1 MISEAARPNSL
12 PLAAW
17 LSKDRLVAVV
27 AFLFWAA
34 AFDLAF
40 TQWPLYSENQHTKFL
55 HGLAWAGYGEL
66 SGDWL
71 ANTID
76 PLPAFSGL
84 VFLVQRFLHPFAF
97 YAIHLLLVGVY
108 LYSVQGIADRLFGV
122 NRTWAGRLLFPALII
137 ALHSSLLP
145 PFSTPVLG
153 VSLGWLLQAGV
164 ANQYLLNPAL
174 QPSTFG
180 VLLAL
185 SIYLYLV
192 DRPIWAAA
200 AAAVAAVFHSTYLP
214 AAALL
219 TIVYMA
225 AAWRQGRDIRRPLLI
240 GGAALLIVLPVLAYN
255 LLALGP
261 TSAGLWAQAQEII
274 VHFRIPHHSLP
285 EVWVDRTVWAKLAL
299 VAAAL
304 ALAVRSRLFPVLLTL
319 TLAAVG
325 LTLVQMR
332 WPNDTLAFVAP
343 WRLSALLVP
352 LATSV
357 ILGAA
362 VAWLTAP
369 RRIGAGIAGKIVA
382 VASILLLAAAAGYGV
397 EAMRD
402 SFAARTADDRAP
414 MHRFVREN
422 VQPGDVY
429 LVPTSMGDF
438 RLETG
443 APVLVTFKSHPYKDV
458 EVIEWRRRV
467 DAANSFYAAPACER
481 LPALAAEFGLTHA
494 VLEGEGRLDGCPAA
508 EQLYDDGWRRVVRIQ
523 R

>member
-1 MISEAARPNSL
+1 MISEAARPHSL
-12 PLAAW
+12 PSAAW
-17 LSKDRLVAVV
+17 LSKDRLLAVAT
-27 AFLFWAA
+27 FLLWAV

-66 SGDWL
+66 SADWL
-71 ANTID
+71 AMTVD

-84 VFLVQRFLHPFAF
+84 VYFVQRFLHPYAF
-97 YAIHLLLVGVY
+97 YAVHVLLVGVY
-108 LYSVQGIADRLFGV
+108 LYSVQGIASRLYGV

-137 ALHSSLLP
+137 ALHSSLMP

-185 SIYLYLV
+185 SVYLYMV
-192 DRPIWAAA
+192 ERPVWAAVVA
-200 AAAVAAVFHSTYLP
+200 ATAAVFHSTYLP

-219 TIVYMA
+219 TLVYMA
-225 AAWRQGRDIRRPLLI
+225 VEWRRAGSVRGPLLI
-240 GGAALLIVLPVLAYN
+240 GGAALLVVLPVLAYN
-255 LLALGP
+255 ALALGP
-261 TSAGLWAQAQEII
+261 TSAALWAQAQEII

-285 EVWVDRTVWAKLAL
+285 EVWVDHTVWAKLVL

-304 ALAVRSRLFPVLLTL
+304 ALTARTRLFPVLLTVA
-319 TLAAVG
+319 LAAVG
-325 LTLVQMR
+325 LTLVQVR

-352 LATSV
+352 LATCA

-362 VAWLTAP
+362 TAWLTAP
-369 RRIGAGIAGKIVA
+369 RRLGGGAAGAA
-382 VASILLLAAAAGYGV
+382 VAGGALLLLAAAIGYGV
-397 EAMRD
+397 DAMRD
-402 SFAARTADDRAP
+402 SFAGRAASDLAP
-414 MHRFVREN
+414 MQRFVRET
-422 VQPGDVY
+422 VRSGDVY
-429 LVPTSMGDF
+429 LVPTGMADF

-458 EVIEWRRRV
+458 EVIEWQRRV
-467 DAANSFYAAPACER
+467 AAAGDFYAAPACER

-508 EQLYDDGWRRVVRIQ
+508 EQLYDDGWFRVVHIRQ
-523 R
+523 